1 MQNCMAAGYD
11 IRHFICSVLVVS
23 ISLAAAYVEELD
35 DRFNEMRRSEPWL
48 VEFYAPWCE
57 YCKTFE
63 PIWYEVAAE
72 LKSQGSHINVGKLDT
87 TVYTDAVTELKI
99 RGYPSIIFIK
109 GDKYFHYN
117 GQKTKD
123 AILEFTYRVSGPS
136 VRALTSVQLFQHVLS
151 RHQLFFVYVG
161 GRSPLKG
168 QFYKVASEFLIH
180 NYFFSATVDVLP
192 QAVTLQDVPSVVVF
206 KDGAYDIY
214 NEVRDGNLSSWVD
227 RERFP
232 RYFLMDSFSLYQM
245 GERTKLVAVAVV
257 DEKNPS
263 AESSR
268 YKSLVEKVAT
278 EYSDQYSM
286 NFQFGYVD
294 GNDYINGVIMGELPV
309 PSLIVM
315 NMSIDGYYLPGY
327 TVETIEDLL
336 QFLNSIL
343 TGRSELLGGNGFLR
357 RIKRLYY
364 RATSALKTSFASA
377 PFGTCFLISLPLVV
391 IGFIVM
397 GICTAER
404 VDDEKADDGTR
415 SAVTHRKKAAVK
427 HSEAKKKD

>member
-1 MQNCMAAGYD
+1 MATAG
-11 IRHFICSVLVVS
+11 HFIFSVLVLG
-23 ISLAAAYVEELD
+23 ITLAAAYVEELD
-35 DRFNEMRRSEPWL
+35 DRFNEMRKSESWL

-63 PIWYEVAAE
+63 PTWYDVAAE
-72 LKSQGSHINVGKLDT
+72 LKSQGSHVNVGKMDA
-87 TVYTDAVTELKI
+87 TVYTDAVTEFTI

-109 GDKYFHYN
+109 EEKYFHYN
-117 GQKTKD
+117 GRRTKD
-123 AILEFTYRVSGPS
+123 DILEFTNRVSGPS
-136 VRALTSVQLFQHVLS
+136 VRALTSVRLFQYALS
-151 RHQLFFVYVG
+151 HHQLFFVYIG

-168 QFYKVASEFLIH
+168 QFYKVASEFVTH

-192 QAVTLQDVPSVVVF
+192 QEVTLQDVPSVTVF
-206 KDGAYDIY
+206 KDGTYSVY
-214 NEVRDGNLSSWVD
+214 NEVRDGDLSSWVD

-263 AESSR
+263 AESIR
-268 YKSLVEKVAT
+268 YKSLVEKAAR
-278 EYSDQYSM
+278 EYSHQYSA

-336 QFLNSIL
+336 QFLDSIL
-343 TGRSELLGGNGFLR
+343 TGKSELLGGNGFLR
-357 RIKRLYY
+357 QIKRLYY
-364 RATSALKTSFASA
+364 HATSALKTSFASS

-391 IGFIVM
+391 IGFLVV

-404 VDDEKADDGTR
+404 VDDEKADDG
-415 SAVTHRKKAAVK
+415 AHPEVTQRKRAAVK